1 MGTKV
6 TGVMVLEGTLGLS
19 PSSLRQDSVQ
29 TLCLETDPE
38 SRESE
43 EGGRKMQTRGSLQT
57 GQHGALRATLRASGE
72 LRSILP
78 EVQHHQSSHVTG
90 AP

>member
-38 SRESE
+38 STVRVKREA
-43 EGGRKMQTRGSLQT
+43 GKCKQ
-57 GQHGALRATLRASGE
+57 
-72 LRSILP
+72 
-78 EVQHHQSSHVTG
+78 EVHYKQANTVSS
-90 AP
+90 